1 VHSREQILQAA
12 VEVVREVGLAEV
24 TFRRVGKH
32 MGIADRTVVYY
43 FPTKVELIL
52 AVLDV
57 VAEKVGG
64 AMSAMLDERDLTV
77 TQAMA
82 GIWRS
87 LANDEL
93 NPYFGIYIELVGLA
107 VARKSPYDELPPR
120 IYQYWIDWLEPRMA
134 GPADQ
139 RRAAAI
145 AAFAQADGLLLAHHQ
160 GHPEAA
166 ELGAQYFISNPTTL
180 QVNT

>member
-1 VHSREQILQAA
+1 VHNRDQILQAA
-12 VEVVREVGLAEV
+12 VEVVCEVGLAEM
-24 TFRRVGKH
+24 TYRRVGTH
-32 MGIADRTVVYY
+32 LGIADRTVVYY
-43 FPTKVELIL
+43 FPTKVQLVL

-57 VAEKVGG
+57 VAEKVGD
-64 AMSAMLDERDLTV
+64 AMSGMLEERDLTV
-77 TQAMA
+77 TQAMT
-82 GIWRS
+82 GIFRS

-93 NPYFGIYIELVGLA
+93 DPYFRIYIELVGLA
-107 VARKSPYDELPPR
+107 VARKSPYDQLPPR

-134 GPADQ
+134 GPAHH

-166 ELGAQYFISNPTTL
+166 ELGARYFITDPA
-180 QVNT
+180 